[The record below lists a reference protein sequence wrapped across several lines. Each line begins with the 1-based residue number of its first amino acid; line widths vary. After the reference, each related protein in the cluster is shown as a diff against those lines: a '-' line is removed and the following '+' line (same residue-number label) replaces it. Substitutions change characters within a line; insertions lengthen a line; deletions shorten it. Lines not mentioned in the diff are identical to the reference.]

1 METIKKVEWKMFI
14 HSIHEKIMWETDSK
28 YLLTIFLIQF
38 STNLTIW
45 LNEEELEDLTN
56 SGNYERANKI
66 KNGYIKKIAKYH

>member
-1 METIKKVEWKMFI
+1 MFI